1 MKDFKTRDNGT
12 NAAIRAHVLSDR
24 RMRELGFTDYAKDTW
39 YFCRMLHPIKYEIS
53 FNVSIKK
60 NNPDDLRIDILDEDF
75 LQPYDYQ
82 YMLSNGST
90 NKVALAV
97 KEQVDKLM
105 MYLIDNGVLS
115 NWQVGDYV

>member
-39 YFCRMLHPIKYEIS
+39 CFCRMLHPIKYEIS

-82 YMLSNGST
+82 YMLSNSST

>member
-12 NAAIRAHVLSDR
+12 NAAIRAHVLSDK
-24 RMRELGFTDYAKDTW
+24 RMRELGFTDCAKDTW
-39 YFCRMLHPIKYEIS
+39 HFCRMLHPKKYEIS